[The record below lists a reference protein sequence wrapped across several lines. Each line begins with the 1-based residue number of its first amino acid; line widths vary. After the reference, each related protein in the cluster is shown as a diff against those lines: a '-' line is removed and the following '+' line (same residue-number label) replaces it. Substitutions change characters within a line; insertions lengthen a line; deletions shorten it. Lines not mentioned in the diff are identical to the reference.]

1 MYATIAYYAAL
12 CSVNCL
18 RCTILTFSVTFVHHG
33 RADRI
38 KVRAEWHA
46 LSISMP
52 GVTVDDAMDRVSASV
67 SSLGDSA
74 AGLITILGASITATA
89 YDLGGTMW
97 LLVHV
102 VEMEQ
107 YFILGAGGVIS
118 GVALMLGLEYPP
130 GAFMFVSAFC
140 GTVEY
145 TLCTLTDG
153 SVCLT
158 LWS

>member
-1 MYATIAYYAAL
+1 M
-12 CSVNCL
+12 
-18 RCTILTFSVTFVHHG
+18 HHHP
-33 RADRI
+33 ADRI
-38 KVRAEWHA
+38 KVRAEWQT

-52 GVTVDDAMDRVSASV
+52 GVTLDDAMDRVSASV

-74 AGLITILGASITATA
+74 AGLIAILGAGITATA

-107 YFILGAGGVIS
+107 YFVLGAGGVIS
-118 GVALMLGLEYPP
+118 GVALMLGLEYPA

-140 GTVEY
+140 GTVEH
-145 TLCTLTDG
+145 
-153 SVCLT
+153 V
-158 LWS
+158 